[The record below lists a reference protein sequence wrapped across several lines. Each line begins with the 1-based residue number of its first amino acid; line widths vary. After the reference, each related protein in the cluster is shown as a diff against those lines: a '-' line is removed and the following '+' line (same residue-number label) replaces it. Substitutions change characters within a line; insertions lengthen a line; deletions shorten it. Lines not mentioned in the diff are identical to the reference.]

1 MTQNIKSFW
10 VSLYQISQRILFT
23 NNEISYMIT
32 ICCKLILQT
41 CMWMVLF
48 GINSMLAIER
58 NHGNPFYYLLN
69 CRLSFQYTKHIALKI
84 RPKIEG
90 KVVNN
95 FLPYVLSATW
105 ESSPSKYYI
114 AFSREVARDVRH
126 KFLINKC
133 YTSFLSISE
142 MIQDY
147 VVQPYYN
154 KGAIF
159 YAKTS
164 VFLMWL

>member
-1 MTQNIKSFW
+1 MLPIF
-10 VSLYQISQRILFT
+10 LQIRMVRILFS
-23 NNEISYMIT
+23 IYLMP
-32 ICCKLILQT
+32 
-41 CMWMVLF
+41 
-48 GINSMLAIER
+48 AI
-58 NHGNPFYYLLN
+58 PIY
-69 CRLSFQYTKHIALKI
+69 RLSFLHTKHIAPKI

-90 KVVNN
+90 KVDNN

-105 ESSPSKYYI
+105 ESSPSKYHI
-114 AFSREVARDVRH
+114 AFSREVARDVRR

-164 VFLMWL
+164 VFLMWFYYLTYLAMK

>member
-1 MTQNIKSFW
+1 LTQNIKSFW

-23 NNEISYMIT
+23 NKEISYMIT
-32 ICCKLILQT
+32 ICCKPILQS
-41 CMWMVLF
+41 CLFMVLF
-48 GINSMLAIER
+48 AIER
-58 NHGNPFYYLLN
+58 NHGKPFYFLLN
-69 CRLSFQYTKHIALKI
+69 YRLSFQYTKHIAIKV

-90 KVVNN
+90 KVDNN

-105 ESSPSKYYI
+105 ESSPSKYHI
-114 AFSREVARDVRH
+114 AFSREVAWDVRH

>member
-1 MTQNIKSFW
+1 
-10 VSLYQISQRILFT
+10 
-23 NNEISYMIT
+23 MIT

-41 CMWMVLF
+41 CMLMVLF
-48 GINSMLAIER
+48 GINSMLAIPIE
-58 NHGNPFYYLLN
+58 

-90 KVVNN
+90 KVDNN

-154 KGAIF
+154 KVAIF
-159 YAKTS
+159 HAKYS
-164 VFLMWL
+164 ISMMWF

>member
-1 MTQNIKSFW
+1 MATHFIF
-10 VSLYQISQRILFT
+10 YQISDYHY
-23 NNEISYMIT
+23 S
-32 ICCKLILQT
+32 K
-41 CMWMVLF
+41 
-48 GINSMLAIER
+48 
-58 NHGNPFYYLLN
+58 
-69 CRLSFQYTKHIALKI
+69 KHIALKI
-84 RPKIEG
+84 RPKIES
-90 KVVNN
+90 KVDNN

-105 ESSPSKYYI
+105 ESSPSKYHI

-154 KGAIF
+154 KVAIF
-159 YAKTS
+159 YAKYS
-164 VFLMWL
+164 VFMMWFQHLTYIWLDNKYSNSKNMTHKKHDS